1 MQSSYLFSKTWTKGY
16 IYGGRGEEN
25 PKKLHQTQCHS
36 VCPDPLKTEQAE
48 TWDTSSH
55 IRKRGFGP
63 WDNSIDFRARYEC
76 ILCLALEQ
84 GQARAI
90 PHQQCSGLLP
100 LLFSSFGSSTS
111 VLCRWFHNWL
121 LVVGQ
126 LPACQPGYF
135 SWDHTCT
142 AASGSRGFPA
152 GSCGSL
158 RLCCGGLAQWS
169 QGRLGSLRCWQRPCS
184 AHQEYL
190 PGSLSAL
197 VCGPARY

>member
-1 MQSSYLFSKTWTKGY
+1 M
-16 IYGGRGEEN
+16 
-25 PKKLHQTQCHS
+25 
-36 VCPDPLKTEQAE
+36 KTEQAE

-55 IRKRGFGP
+55 IRKRGSGP

-111 VLCRWFHNWL
+111 LLCRWFHNWL

-135 SWDHTCT
+135 SWDHTVLQPQEAEVSPL
-142 AASGSRGFPA
+142 AAVAPSGCAAEAWPSDHRGGWVLSGAGRDPAMPIRNIFLDRSRH
-152 GSCGSL
+152 
-158 RLCCGGLAQWS
+158 LCVAQLDTNFY
-169 QGRLGSLRCWQRPCS
+169 R
-184 AHQEYL
+184 
-190 PGSLSAL
+190 
-197 VCGPARY
+197 